1 MKSEILRRF
10 ACSLIIVFGAMT
22 FTNVAQSN
30 EAYGNLFERKK
41 SVSPLPARRA
51 AYIPRKAAKRVKH
64 VRRAGKV
71 VRNKRVYKKRIY
83 KKRVYKR
90 RAYKKRAV
98 VRKKRFAQK
107 RYVKKRYIKKRV
119 TYKRKS
125 RVRRTAYSPQKRV
138 LKRKS
143 VTSRVS
149 GRSRY
154 SHLIAKHA
162 STYGVPVKLAH
173 AVVKIESNYRAG
185 VRGGA
190 GEIGLMQIKP
200 ATARL
205 MGFRGSSRALYNP
218 DTNLKYGMKYLAG
231 AYKRA
236 GGNVCGTVLRYNA
249 GHGARRMNPISAR
262 YCRKA
267 KRILRTNKLPA
278 RSQVSSDIAFEN
290 L

>member
-1 MKSEILRRF
+1 MKSEILRIL
-10 ACSLIIVFGAMT
+10 ACSLIIVFGATT

-41 SVSPLPARRA
+41 AQSLPVRRA
-51 AYIPRKAAKRVKH
+51 AYIPRKAVKRVQRKS
-64 VRRAGKV
+64 RKKV
-71 VRNKRVYKKRIY
+71 VVKSKRNRIYKRKRVYNRKTVKRKIRRRKYSVAQTRKYKVRRY
-83 KKRVYKR
+83 KKKAAIKR
-90 RAYKKRAV
+90 KAR
-98 VRKKRFAQK
+98 VRKAAFSSQK
-107 RYVKKRYIKKRV
+107 NRYR
-119 TYKRKS
+119 
-125 RVRRTAYSPQKRV
+125 
-138 LKRKS
+138 KRKS
-143 VTSRVS
+143 VSSRVS

-154 SHLIAKHA
+154 SDLIAKHA

-231 AYKRA
+231 AYKRS
-236 GGNVCGTVLRYNA
+236 GGSVCGTVLRYNA

-267 KRILRTNKLPA
+267 KRILRTNHISAPTAA
-278 RSQVSSDIAFEN
+278 RSNFSFEE